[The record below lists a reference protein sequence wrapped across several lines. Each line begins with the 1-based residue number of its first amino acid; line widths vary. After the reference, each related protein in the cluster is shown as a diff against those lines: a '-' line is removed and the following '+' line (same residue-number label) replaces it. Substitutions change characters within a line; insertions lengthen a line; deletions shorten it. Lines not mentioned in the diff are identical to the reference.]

1 MRTTPTRNARHAPA
15 LAVLDGAAAVL
26 HRGWLQHA
34 EREVLTA
41 DGRLTTRG
49 PGELVRSCL
58 VAAVAEAA
66 RWHDDDPSA
75 AGPALDALW
84 LALQRPRAGGDDPV
98 GPVPPPA
105 VRQIRA
111 RELARWNDAPDRT
124 QDDVLALVGLAA
136 RRVRA
141 ELAHGAAPVV
151 VRDPASVVRASVV
164 RSEPL
169 SSDSQ
174 RPADHTR

>member
-34 EREVLTA
+34 EREVRTA
-41 DGRLTTRG
+41 DGRLTARG

-58 VAAVAEAA
+58 VAAVVEAA
-66 RWHDDDPSA
+66 RWHDDDPSTP
-75 AGPALDALW
+75 GPALDALW
-84 LALQRPRAGGDDPV
+84 LALQGPRAGGDAV
-98 GPVPPPA
+98 GPVPAPA

-124 QDDVLALVGLAA
+124 QDDVLALVQLAA

-141 ELAHGAAPVV
+141 ELVDATVPVV
-151 VRDPASVVRASVV
+151 VRESAPC
-164 RSEPL
+164 
-169 SSDSQ
+169 
-174 RPADHTR
+174 